1 MALPDLTG
9 TNIEDTYQ
17 RILQVDGEDIRN
29 GTGSLFI
36 PKLATSASFV
46 DNYRWRYI
54 LRYGY
59 NNKNKK

>member
-9 TNIEDTYQ
+9 QNIEDTYQ

-36 PKLATSASFV
+36 PKSSVTASFISSI
-46 DNYRWRYI
+46 D
-54 LRYGY
+54 GGTF
-59 NNKNKK
+59 

>member
-9 TNIEDTYQ
+9 QNIEDTYQ

-36 PKLATSASFV
+36 PKSSVTASFV
-46 DNYRWRYI
+46 SSID
-54 LRYGY
+54 GGTF
-59 NNKNKK
+59 

>member
-36 PKLATSASFV
+36 PKLATSASFIEII
-46 DNYRWRYI
+46 D
-54 LRYGY
+54 GGTF
-59 NNKNKK
+59 

>member
-9 TNIEDTYQ
+9 QNIEDTYQ

-36 PKLATSASFV
+36 PKTSATASFISSI
-46 DNYRWRYI
+46 D
-54 LRYGY
+54 GGTF
-59 NNKNKK
+59 